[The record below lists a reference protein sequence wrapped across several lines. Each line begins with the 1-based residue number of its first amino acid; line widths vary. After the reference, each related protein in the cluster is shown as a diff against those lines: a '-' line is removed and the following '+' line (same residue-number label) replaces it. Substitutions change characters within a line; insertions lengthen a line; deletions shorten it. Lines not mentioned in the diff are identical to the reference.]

1 MSLPLKKRICRD
13 IENGVREED
22 VLERALSYLGKY
34 EKVNRVKLDVS
45 DISPENAAKKIAEYI
60 KGF

>member
-1 MSLPLKKRICRD
+1 M
-13 IENGVREED
+13 
-22 VLERALSYLGKY
+22 LERALSYLGKY
-34 EKVNRVKLDVS
+34 DKVNRVKLDVS